1 MIGKIKNFISEVGV
15 ELKKVSWATRQ
26 ELIDAT
32 WIIIVSTAFFGIFI
46 CVTDLIVSRLLT
58 LFVR

>member
-1 MIGKIKNFISEVGV
+1 MIGKVKNFISEVGV

-32 WIIIVSTAFFGIFI
+32 WIILISSAFFGIFI
-46 CVTDLIVSRLLT
+46 CITDLMVSRFLM
-58 LFVR
+58 FIVR